1 MPLSPFGAR
10 RKVVMNNV
18 NMSTRVSGPTV
29 SSVPS
34 VSAGVG
40 SSRLS
45 PSEKNPPVS
54 GSKATTVN
62 PLAPQQAD
70 LDKAVKQIQSYLR
83 ESGRNLAVSF
93 DESVDRYV
101 ARVVEA
107 SSGEVIRTI
116 PAEEMLEV
124 SRMIQEHLGW
134 LVNQK
139 A

>member
-1 MPLSPFGAR
+1 
-10 RKVVMNNV
+10 MNNV
-18 NMSTRVSGPTV
+18 NTSTRVSGPAV

-34 VSAGVG
+34 FSAGVR

-45 PSEKNPPVS
+45 SSEMTPAFS

-70 LDKAVKQIQSYLR
+70 LHKAVEQIQSYLR
-83 ESGRNLAVSF
+83 ESGRDLAVSF

-116 PAEEMLEV
+116 PAEEVLEV
-124 SRMIQEHLGW
+124 SRMIQEHLGG

>member
-10 RKVVMNNV
+10 RKIVMNNV
-18 NMSTRVSGPTV
+18 NTSTRVSGPAVTYAQ
-29 SSVPS
+29 SF
-34 VSAGVG
+34 SAGAG

-45 PSEKNPPVS
+45 PSEKNPAVS

-70 LDKAVKQIQSYLR
+70 LNKAVEQIQSYLR
-83 ESGRNLAVSF
+83 ESGRNLSVSF
-93 DESVDRYV
+93 DESIDRYV

-116 PAEEMLEV
+116 PAEEVLEV
-124 SRMIQEHLGW
+124 SRMIQEHLGG

>member
-1 MPLSPFGAR
+1 
-10 RKVVMNNV
+10 
-18 NMSTRVSGPTV
+18 
-29 SSVPS
+29 
-34 VSAGVG
+34 
-40 SSRLS
+40 LS

-83 ESGRNLAVSF
+83 ESGRNLAVTF
-93 DESVDRYV
+93 DESTDRYV

-116 PAEEMLEV
+116 PAEEVLEV
-124 SRMIQEHLGW
+124 SRMIQEHLGG

>member
-1 MPLSPFGAR
+1 
-10 RKVVMNNV
+10 MNNV
-18 NMSTRVSGPTV
+18 NTSTRVSGPAV

-34 VSAGVG
+34 FSARVG

-70 LDKAVKQIQSYLR
+70 LLKAVEQIQSYLR
-83 ESGRNLAVSF
+83 ESGRDLAVSF

-116 PAEEMLEV
+116 PAEEVLEV
-124 SRMIQEHLGW
+124 SRMIQEHLGG

>member
-1 MPLSPFGAR
+1 
-10 RKVVMNNV
+10 MNNV
-18 NMSTRVSGPTV
+18 NTSTRVSGSAV

-34 VSAGVG
+34 FSAGVG

-45 PSEKNPPVS
+45 SSEKNPAVS

-70 LDKAVKQIQSYLR
+70 LHKAVEQIQSYLR
-83 ESGRNLAVSF
+83 ESGRNLSVSF
-93 DESVDRYV
+93 DESTDRYV

-116 PAEEMLEV
+116 PAEEVLEV
-124 SRMIQEHLGW
+124 SRMIQEHLGG

>member
-10 RKVVMNNV
+10 RKIVMNNV
-18 NMSTRVSGPTV
+18 NTSTRVSGPA
-29 SSVPS
+29 VPS
-34 VSAGVG
+34 VQSFSAGAG

-45 PSEKNPPVS
+45 PSEKNPAVS

-70 LDKAVKQIQSYLR
+70 LNKAVEQIQSYLR
-83 ESGRNLAVSF
+83 ESGRNLSVSF
-93 DESVDRYV
+93 DESIDRYV

-107 SSGEVIRTI
+107 SSGDVIRTI
-116 PAEEMLEV
+116 PAEEVLEV
-124 SRMIQEHLGW
+124 SRMIQEHLGG